1 MMPAAAHDENDHR
14 LRLGNGRT
22 IGYRRYGVA
31 GGAAVVALHGTPGS
45 RVKYA
50 AMAATATALGL
61 ELIAPDRWGYGLSET
76 APRPSLAG
84 YAEDVRSLADHL
96 GLDRF
101 ALFGVSGGGPY
112 AAATAALLGP
122 RITALALVGPVGP
135 IAGVAERP
143 ALDAFHVFCFM
154 GLARV
159 PGAMRA
165 VFSTFRMLLAVAP
178 DHAMAIAMS
187 RSPSCDREKLLVP
200 DLRARLADTF
210 QTGLSG
216 GAAGPAIDLRL
227 FSQPWGVPLADI
239 VAPTRL
245 WLGTADRSVP
255 QSAALALARE
265 IPAAE
270 TTLLDG
276 EGHFWIMQNHAT
288 VLHWLAQAIRSG
300 RA

>member
-1 MMPAAAHDENDHR
+1 MKPAATHEGADHR
-14 LRLGNGRT
+14 LRLADGRT
-22 IGYRRYGVA
+22 LGYCRYGA
-31 GGAAVVALHGTPGS
+31 PGGAAVIALHGTPGS
-45 RVKYA
+45 RIKYA
-50 AMAATATALGL
+50 AMAAPVMALGL
-61 ELIAPDRWGYGLSET
+61 ELIAPDRWGYGLSE
-76 APRPSLAG
+76 AARRPSLAA
-84 YAEDVRSLADHL
+84 YAEDVRALADDL

-112 AAATAALLGP
+112 AAAAAALLGS
-122 RITALALVGPVGP
+122 RVTALALVGPVGP
-135 IAGVAERP
+135 IAGAAERP
-143 ALDAFHVFCFM
+143 ALDPFHVFCFM

-178 DHAMAIAMS
+178 DQAMAIAMA
-187 RSPSCDREKLLVP
+187 RSPGCDRDVLRVP
-200 DLRARLADTF
+200 GLRDRLADTF

-216 GAAGPAIDLRL
+216 GAAGPAIDLKL
-227 FSQPWGVPLADI
+227 FSRPWAVPLADI

-255 QSAALALARE
+255 QSAALALARA
-265 IPAAE
+265 IPSAE

-288 VLHWLAQAIRSG
+288 VLRWLAQAIRSG
-300 RA
+300 RV